1 MRVYQTNEIKNIAL
15 LGNDG
20 SGKTTLTESL
30 LYEAGI
36 ISRRGRITAKNT
48 VSDYFPVE
56 QEYGYSVFSTVFHVE
71 WNNKKLNI
79 IDCPGSDDFVG
90 AAMTA
95 LNVTDTAILLLNGQ
109 YGPEVGTQNHFR
121 YTEKL
126 KKPVIFLV
134 NQLDAEKC
142 DYHNVLERLTEIYG
156 SKVVPVQ
163 YPLNEGPGFNSLID
177 VLLMKKYSWKPEGGA
192 PIIEDIPAEE
202 MDKAMEMH
210 KALVEAAAENDETLM
225 EKFFEEEKLTEDEL
239 REGIRKGLV
248 TRSIFPVFCVCAGK
262 DMGVRRLMEFLGNV
276 VPFVSEMPKVHNT
289 RGEEVAADSAAPE
302 SVYFFKTGMEPHI
315 GEVSYFKVMSGSIKP
330 GDDLSNADRGSKER
344 IGQIYACAG
353 ANRIP
358 VEQLNAG
365 DIGCTVKLKDV
376 KTGNT
381 LNGKDVDQKFDFIKY
396 PNSKYSRAIKAVNE
410 SETEKLMAALLKM
423 RQEDPTWV
431 VEQSKELHQT
441 IVHGQGE
448 FHLRTLKWR
457 LENNEKIQVKF
468 EEPKIPYRETITKS
482 ARADYRHKKQSGG
495 AGQFGEVH
503 LIVEPYAEGMP
514 DPTVYKFNGQEFKMN
529 IKGREEVDLEWG
541 GKLVFIN
548 SVVGGAIDARFMPAI
563 LKGVMDRMESGPLT
577 GSYARDVRVIVY
589 DGKMHP
595 VDSNELSFM
604 LAARNAFSAA
614 FKNAGPKILEPI
626 YDLEVY
632 VPADYMGD
640 VMSDLQGR
648 RAMIMGMDSEAGYQK
663 LSAKIP
669 LKELSNY
676 SISLSSLTGGRA
688 SFTTKFASYELVPND
703 IQNKLI
709 AEHEAEA
716 NDEA

>member
-56 QEYGYSVFSTVFHVE
+56 QEYGYSVFSTVYHVE

-95 LNVTDTAILLLNGQ
+95 LNVTDTAVLLLNGQ

-134 NQLDAEKC
+134 NQLDSDKC
-142 DYHNVLERLTEIYG
+142 DYHNVLEKLTEIYG
-156 SKVVPVQ
+156 PKVVPVQ

-177 VLLMKKYSWKPEGGA
+177 VLLMKKYSWGPDGGA
-192 PIIEDIPAEE
+192 PTIEDIPAEE
-202 MDKAMEMH
+202 MDKALEMH

-225 EKFFEEEKLTEDEL
+225 EKFFEEEKLTEDEM

-276 VPFVSEMPKVHNT
+276 VPFVDEMPSVHNT
-289 RGEEVAADSAAPE
+289 RGEEIKTTVDGPASL
-302 SVYFFKTGMEPHI
+302 YFFKTGVEPHI
-315 GEVSYFKVMSGSIKP
+315 GEVCYFKVMSGSVKT
-330 GDDLSNADRGSKER
+330 GDELTNSDRGSKER
-344 IGQIYACAG
+344 LGQIYVCAG
-353 ANRIP
+353 ANRQA
-358 VEQLNAG
+358 VDQLNAG
-365 DIGCTVKLKDV
+365 DIGCAVKLKDV

-381 LNGKDVDQKFDFIKY
+381 LNGKDCDNRFDFIKY
-396 PNSKYSRAIKAVNE
+396 PNSKYSRSIKAVNE
-410 SETEKLMAALLKM
+410 QDTEKMMAALLKM

-431 VEQSKELHQT
+431 VEQSKELHQ
-441 IVHGQGE
+441 IIIHGQGE

-457 LENNEKIQVKF
+457 MENNEKIAVKF
-468 EEPKIPYRETITKS
+468 GEPKIPYRETITKA

-503 LIVEPYAEGMP
+503 MIVEPYAEGMP
-514 DPTVYKFNGQEFKMN
+514 DPTVFKFGGQEYRMN
-529 IKGREEVDLEWG
+529 IKGKEEVDLEWG

-548 SVVGGAIDARFMPAI
+548 SVVGGAIDTRFMPAI
-563 LKGVMDRMESGPLT
+563 LKGVMERMEQGPLT
-577 GSYARDVRVIVY
+577 GSYAVMCVLVY
-589 DGKMHP
+589 TTERCIRLIPMNCRSCLLP
-595 VDSNELSFM
+595 VMRSLRHSKRPARKFWNPFM
-604 LAARNAFSAA
+604 
-614 FKNAGPKILEPI
+614 ILRF
-626 YDLEVY
+626 
-632 VPADYMGD
+632 MSRQTSW
-640 VMSDLQGR
+640 VML
-648 RAMIMGMDSEAGYQK
+648 
-663 LSAKIP
+663 
-669 LKELSNY
+669 
-676 SISLSSLTGGRA
+676 
-688 SFTTKFASYELVPND
+688 
-703 IQNKLI
+703 
-709 AEHEAEA
+709 
-716 NDEA
+716 

>member
-225 EKFFEEEKLTEDEL
+225 EKFFEEETLTEDEL

-262 DMGVRRLMEFLGNV
+262 DMGVRRLMEVLGNV

-289 RGEEVAADSAAPE
+289 RG
-302 SVYFFKTGMEPHI
+302 
-315 GEVSYFKVMSGSIKP
+315 
-330 GDDLSNADRGSKER
+330 
-344 IGQIYACAG
+344 
-353 ANRIP
+353 
-358 VEQLNAG
+358 
-365 DIGCTVKLKDV
+365 
-376 KTGNT
+376 
-381 LNGKDVDQKFDFIKY
+381 
-396 PNSKYSRAIKAVNE
+396 
-410 SETEKLMAALLKM
+410 
-423 RQEDPTWV
+423 
-431 VEQSKELHQT
+431 
-441 IVHGQGE
+441 
-448 FHLRTLKWR
+448 
-457 LENNEKIQVKF
+457 
-468 EEPKIPYRETITKS
+468 
-482 ARADYRHKKQSGG
+482 
-495 AGQFGEVH
+495 
-503 LIVEPYAEGMP
+503 
-514 DPTVYKFNGQEFKMN
+514 
-529 IKGREEVDLEWG
+529 
-541 GKLVFIN
+541 
-548 SVVGGAIDARFMPAI
+548 
-563 LKGVMDRMESGPLT
+563 
-577 GSYARDVRVIVY
+577 
-589 DGKMHP
+589 
-595 VDSNELSFM
+595 
-604 LAARNAFSAA
+604 
-614 FKNAGPKILEPI
+614 
-626 YDLEVY
+626 
-632 VPADYMGD
+632 
-640 VMSDLQGR
+640 
-648 RAMIMGMDSEAGYQK
+648 
-663 LSAKIP
+663 
-669 LKELSNY
+669 
-676 SISLSSLTGGRA
+676 
-688 SFTTKFASYELVPND
+688 
-703 IQNKLI
+703 
-709 AEHEAEA
+709 
-716 NDEA
+716 